1 MVGNRVTLKT
11 DAKVAIVMEQ
21 FIRMAIDSG
30 NNIKQVW
37 MQRIWILLI
46 AQIKVWKI
54 LLKKIFLE

>member
-30 NNIKQVW
+30 NNIKQAW
-37 MQRIWILLI
+37 MLRIQILLI

-54 LLKKIFLE
+54 LLKKMFLE

>member
-21 FIRMAIDSG
+21 FIRLALDSG
-30 NNIKQVW
+30 NNIKQAW
-37 MQRIWILLI
+37 MLRIQILLI

-54 LLKKIFLE
+54 LLKKMFLE

>member
-37 MQRIWILLI
+37 MKRIWILLI

>member
-21 FIRMAIDSG
+21 FIRLAIDSG
-30 NNIKQVW
+30 NNIKQAW
-37 MQRIWILLI
+37 MLRIQILLI

-54 LLKKIFLE
+54 LLKKMFLE

>member
-54 LLKKIFLE
+54 LLKKMFLE

>member
-30 NNIKQVW
+30 NNIKQAW
-37 MQRIWILLI
+37 MLRIQILLI
-46 AQIKVWKI
+46 AQIKAWKI
-54 LLKKIFLE
+54 LLKKMFLE

>member
-21 FIRMAIDSG
+21 FIRLAIDAG
-30 NNIKQVW
+30 NNIKQAW
-37 MQRIWILLI
+37 MLRIQILLI

-54 LLKKIFLE
+54 LLKKMFLE